1 MLESIFDL
9 ARASSYADRID
20 WLFTLITVVVG
31 FWLIMAEGVLFY
43 FLFRF
48 RRRKGVKAQYISG
61 DEKGQKKW
69 INIPHALVILC
80 DVVLIVGAISVWV
93 HIKQNLPESDVKI
106 RVIGQ
111 QWAWIF
117 VHPGPDGK
125 LDTEDDI
132 STVDELHVEEG
143 KVYHFDLESR
153 DVVHS
158 FSVPVFR
165 LKQDVVPGRVITGW
179 FEPTKTGEF
188 DIQCAEICGIGHG
201 VMAARLH
208 VESSED
214 HKKWMAHHTR
224 EDSASLATAVTATA
238 PSTE

>member
-1 MLESIFDL
+1 MLELFL
-9 ARASSYADRID
+9 EQASSYAGRID
-20 WLFTLITVVVG
+20 WLFTLITLVVG

-48 RRRKGVKAQYISG
+48 RRKDGVKALYITGEVSS
-61 DEKGQKKW
+61 QKKW
-69 INIPHALVILC
+69 INLPHALVILC
-80 DVVLIVGAISVWV
+80 DIVLIFGAISVWV
-93 HIKQNLPESDVKI
+93 HVKQKLPPPDAKI

-132 STVDELHVEEG
+132 STVDELHVELG

-165 LKQDVVPGRVITGW
+165 LKQDVVPGRTITGW
-179 FEPTKTGEF
+179 FKPTKPGEY

-201 VMAARLH
+201 VMAARMTIA
-208 VESSED
+208 SPED
-214 HKKWMAHHTR
+214 HKKWMAQLTPT
-224 EDSASLATAVTATA
+224 EDSPRVAANTTGKASPTN
-238 PSTE
+238 